1 MSVENVRKFM
11 ELVVK
16 DTGLQH
22 ELAKPGTDVPKII
35 ALGAAR
41 GLDFTA
47 QDIKTVYDETGG
59 ELTEEQLEK
68 VAGGF
73 ITTTAAVCAVVGA
86 VAACVSAV
94 AAVATVAVE
103 VATAVTQ

>member
-1 MSVENVRKFM
+1 MSVENVKKFM
-11 ELVVK
+11 ELVVQ
-16 DTGLQH
+16 DASLQK
-22 ELAKPGTDVPKII
+22 ELAKAGTDVPKII
-35 ALGAAR
+35 SLGAER
-41 GLDFTA
+41 GLTFTA

-73 ITTTAAVCAVVGA
+73 VSSTAVVVAA
-86 VAACVSAV
+86 VAAVVSAL

-103 VATAVTQ
+103 AAAVAVQ